1 VETRRQPAA
10 RRNLASAL
18 DDARVAA
25 FVGREQE
32 LAAFESALT
41 GAGTQRVLFV
51 HGPGGIGKT
60 TLLHRLRIIAERAEC
75 PVVHLDARDIDCSPE
90 SFLAAFAD
98 GRRAAVVGQTDPADA
113 GDPAPVL
120 LLDGYDRLKTLDHW
134 LRTAFLP
141 SLRSDSVVV
150 LVGREPPGAAWRTD
164 PGWRAVATVC
174 RLDPLTDEESLDLLA
189 RCAVP
194 DDGRP
199 RLTRLGGGHPM
210 TLALLADSASTAQ
223 LPDDLTD
230 APDLVAALATHLVG
244 EAPSEAHAQALALCS
259 VSWLTGEDL
268 LGMAIGAQAAQV
280 WPWLES
286 RPFITRGAD
295 GLYPH
300 DLVREVLEA
309 DLRRR
314 SPQRYREVVGIVH
327 RHAIESLRSN
337 DSATRVLGAHQK
349 LYLHRRGPLY
359 GSFWALRER
368 GAAAVLAGRPED
380 HPETIELIRRHEG
393 AASAAIAARWLEA
406 QPEGLFVV
414 RSPNGI
420 AGYFL
425 QVLYPADPALV
436 DADPVLDA
444 AVGVANGSSPA
455 RPGEQIS
462 IGRFLGGRTA
472 LHQRDAYAVLASCV
486 GSTITWVRRPLAWS
500 FVTSIDD
507 EFWVPNF
514 SYLGLNPYRTVTF
527 DGRQHTIFGID
538 WRRVPID
545 GWLDLMADRELTG
558 EHGPV
563 PPEMMRPEPLSRHD
577 FNDAVRSA
585 LRDLSRPDR
594 LAGSALMSTQL
605 VGGHDADP
613 TGRLRAG
620 VLEAI
625 AVVDERDVALG
636 RVLDR
641 TFVRAAL
648 TQESAAEVLDL
659 PFSTYRRHLARAIEE
674 LTDVLWS
681 VEINAG
687 R

>member
-1 VETRRQPAA
+1 METRRQPAA

-32 LAAFESALT
+32 LAGFESALT

-113 GDPAPVL
+113 GDPALVL

-134 LRTAFLP
+134 FRTAFLP

-545 GWLDLMADRELTG
+545 RWLDLMADRELTG

-625 AVVDERDVALG
+625 AVVDERDGALG

-681 VEINAG
+681 VEISAG